1 MTDTGPMQVDT
12 RLVRE
17 LAELLD
23 ATNLTEIE
31 VQDGERRVR
40 VARKAAAAAAV
51 YTSAPA
57 TSAAATIV
65 SPATAAGEVSAA
77 GAPAAG
83 GDDVRKHP
91 GLVRSPI
98 VGTAYLTPDPAS
110 PAYVT
115 VGQAVKA
122 GATLLIIEAMKVMN
136 PITAP
141 RAGTVTRILVTN
153 EQPVEYDEPLVV
165 IE

>member
-1 MTDTGPMQVDT
+1 MTDAGPMQVDT

-23 ATNLTEIE
+23 ATSLTEIE
-31 VQDGERRVR
+31 VQDGERKVR
-40 VARKAAAAAAV
+40 VARKAAAAGPVYAAAPAAPA
-51 YTSAPA
+51 TPAASTAPAAPSAPA
-57 TSAAATIV
+57 TAAPV
-65 SPATAAGEVSAA
+65 
-77 GAPAAG
+77 
-83 GDDVRKHP
+83 DDVRTHP
-91 GLVRSPI
+91 GLVRAPI

-110 PAYVT
+110 PPYVA
-115 VGQAVKA
+115 VGSTVKA

-141 RAGTVTRILVTN
+141 RAGTVARILVTN
-153 EQPVEYDEPLVV
+153 EQPVEYDEPLIV

>member
-1 MTDTGPMQVDT
+1 MTDSGPMQVDT
-12 RLVRE
+12 KLVRE

-23 ATNLTEIE
+23 ATRLTEIE
-31 VQDGERRVR
+31 VSDGDRKVR
-40 VARKAAAAAAV
+40 VARTAAPIAAAAPMYA
-51 YTSAPA
+51 SAPA
-57 TSAAATIV
+57 AVAA
-65 SPATAAGEVSAA
+65 
-77 GAPAAG
+77 APAAPADAAPAI
-83 GDDVRKHP
+83 DDVRKHP
-91 GLVRSPI
+91 GLVSSPI

-110 PAYVT
+110 PPYVT
-115 VGQAVKA
+115 VGATVKA

-141 RAGTVTRILVTN
+141 KAGTVTRILIVN

>member
-23 ATNLTEIE
+23 ATSLTEIE

-40 VARKAAAAAAV
+40 VARKAAAPAAV

-57 TSAAATIV
+57 AA
-65 SPATAAGEVSAA
+65 P
-77 GAPAAG
+77 APAAAVTAAAPAAADAG
-83 GDDVRKHP
+83 AAPAADDVRKHP

-110 PAYVT
+110 PPYVT
-115 VGQAVKA
+115 VGATVKA

-141 RAGTVTRILVTN
+141 KAGTITRILVVN
-153 EQPVEYDEPLVV
+153 EQPVEYDEPLVI

>member
-12 RLVRE
+12 KLVRE

-23 ATNLTEIE
+23 ATQLTEIE
-31 VQDGERRVR
+31 VQDGDRKVR
-40 VARKAAAAAAV
+40 VARTAAPVAAAAPMYAPAPA
-51 YTSAPA
+51 SAP
-57 TSAAATIV
+57 
-65 SPATAAGEVSAA
+65 PA
-77 GAPAAG
+77 APAATTAPAV
-83 GDDVRKHP
+83 DDVRKHP
-91 GLVRSPI
+91 GVVRSPI

-110 PAYVT
+110 PPYVT
-115 VGQAVKA
+115 VGQVVKA

-141 RAGTVTRILVTN
+141 KAGTVTRILIVN

>member
-1 MTDTGPMQVDT
+1 MTDTAGPMQVDT
-12 RLVRE
+12 KLVRE

-23 ATNLTEIE
+23 ATRLTEIE

-40 VARKAAAAAAV
+40 VARAAAPVAAAAPVYAAPAAIAAPAAAAAPEAAP
-51 YTSAPA
+51 SA
-57 TSAAATIV
+57 
-65 SPATAAGEVSAA
+65 
-77 GAPAAG
+77 
-83 GDDVRKHP
+83 DDVRKHP
-91 GLVRSPI
+91 GLIRSPI

-110 PAYVT
+110 PPYVT
-115 VGQAVKA
+115 VGASVKA

-141 RAGTVTRILVTN
+141 KDGTVTRILIIN

>member
-23 ATNLTEIE
+23 ATSLTEIE

-40 VARKAAAAAAV
+40 VARKAAAPAV

-57 TSAAATIV
+57 AAPVPASAAA
-65 SPATAAGEVSAA
+65 PAAAAPVETAA
-77 GAPAAG
+77 APAL
-83 GDDVRKHP
+83 DDIRKHP

-110 PAYVT
+110 PPYVA
-115 VGQAVKA
+115 VGATVKA

-141 RAGTVTRILVTN
+141 KAGTVTRILVVN

>member
-1 MTDTGPMQVDT
+1 MTDAGPMQVDT

-23 ATNLTEIE
+23 ATSLTEIE

-40 VARKAAAAAAV
+40 VARKAAAAGPVFA
-51 YTSAPA
+51 SAPA
-57 TSAAATIV
+57 
-65 SPATAAGEVSAA
+65 
-77 GAPAAG
+77 APAAPAAPLAPAAPAVAAAPAA
-83 GDDVRKHP
+83 DDFRAHP
-91 GLVRSPI
+91 GLVRAPI

-110 PAYVT
+110 PPYVT
-115 VGQAVKA
+115 VGATVKA

-141 RAGTVTRILVTN
+141 RAGTVARILVNN

>member
-1 MTDTGPMQVDT
+1 MTDAGPMQVDT

-23 ATNLTEIE
+23 ATSLTEIE

-40 VARKAAAAAAV
+40 VARKAAAAGPVYAA
-51 YTSAPA
+51 
-57 TSAAATIV
+57 
-65 SPATAAGEVSAA
+65 
-77 GAPAAG
+77 APAAPPAAAPAEPVAATSITPPPAG
-83 GDDVRKHP
+83 NDVRQHP

-110 PAYVT
+110 PPFVA
-115 VGQAVKA
+115 VGASVKA

-141 RAGTVTRILVTN
+141 KAGTIARVLVSN
-153 EQPVEYDEPLVV
+153 GQPVEYDEPLIV

>member
-1 MTDTGPMQVDT
+1 MSETSGPMQVDT
-12 RLVRE
+12 KLVRE

-23 ATNLTEIE
+23 ATRLTEIE
-31 VQDGERRVR
+31 VQDGERKVR
-40 VARKAAAAAAV
+40 VARAAAPVAAAAPAYAPAPAAAPV
-51 YTSAPA
+51 AAAATPEAAPA
-57 TSAAATIV
+57 T
-65 SPATAAGEVSAA
+65 
-77 GAPAAG
+77 
-83 GDDVRKHP
+83 DDVRKHP

-110 PAYVT
+110 PPYVT
-115 VGQAVKA
+115 VGATVKA

-141 RAGTVTRILVTN
+141 KAGTVTRILIVN
-153 EQPVEYDEPLVV
+153 EQPVEYDEPLIV

>member
-23 ATNLTEIE
+23 ATSLTEIE

-40 VARKAAAAAAV
+40 VARKAAAPATV
-51 YTSAPA
+51 YAPAPA
-57 TSAAATIV
+57 TPAAA
-65 SPATAAGEVSAA
+65 P
-77 GAPAAG
+77 APAAAAAPAEAAAPAV
-83 GDDVRKHP
+83 DDVRKHP

-110 PAYVT
+110 PPYVT
-115 VGQAVKA
+115 VGATVKA

-141 RAGTVTRILVTN
+141 KAGTISRILVTN
-153 EQPVEYDEPLVV
+153 EQPVEYDEPLVI